1 MRIFAKK
8 QHRNLLTMRPIL
20 AKRITLEKTEE
31 GISTVIIPRDSWL
44 ERLSVRYLGQPAVF
58 RIKLDTLG
66 SYVIARCTGSHTV
79 AEIAE
84 EIRHEFGEQAEPVLP
99 RLSQFL
105 QMIDSNQW
113 VTWRERE

>member
-1 MRIFAKK
+1 MRIFTKK
-8 QHRNLLTMRPIL
+8 QHRNLLTMRPML
-20 AKRITLEKTEE
+20 TKRITLENTEE

-44 ERLSVRYLGQPAVF
+44 ERLSVRYLRQPAVF

-66 SYVIARCTGSHTV
+66 SYVITRCTGAHTV
-79 AEIAE
+79 EEIAD

-113 VTWRERE
+113 VTWREHE